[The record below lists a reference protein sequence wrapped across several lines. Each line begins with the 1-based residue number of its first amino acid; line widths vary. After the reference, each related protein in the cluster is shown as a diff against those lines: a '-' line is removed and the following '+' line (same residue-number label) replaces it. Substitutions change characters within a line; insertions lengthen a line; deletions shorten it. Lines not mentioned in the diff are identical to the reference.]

1 MQNFKQSPCSFYPTS
16 TPRYIRRNSAHMRR
30 ILSRNRVITIFLLFG
45 IAIFIIIGILLYTVF
60 LPSKSNQA
68 IAANKYYKSIQIQ
81 KGDTLWSI
89 ATENIDSNYYKNTSE
104 YVKEIKMIN
113 ALVSDRV
120 TAGNYI
126 IIPYYSTD

>member
-1 MQNFKQSPCSFYPTS
+1 MQNLKQTPYSFYSASKPV
-16 TPRYIRRNSAHMRR
+16 RIRRNNIDIRR
-30 ILSRNRVITIFLLFG
+30 ILSKNRTTIFILVFG
-45 IAIFIIIGILLYTVF
+45 IAVFIIMGILLSAIF
-60 LPSKSNQA
+60 LPSKNNQA
-68 IAANKYYKSIQIQ
+68 SAANKYYKSIPIQ

-89 ATENIDSNYYKNTSE
+89 ATENMDANYYKNTSE
-104 YVKEIKMIN
+104 YVKEIKTIN

>member
-1 MQNFKQSPCSFYPTS
+1 MFFTF
-16 TPRYIRRNSAHMRR
+16 
-30 ILSRNRVITIFLLFG
+30 FLF
-45 IAIFIIIGILLYTVF
+45 IASFIIIGIILFTVF
-60 LPSKSNQA
+60 LPSKSNQD
-68 IAANKYYKSIQIQ
+68 IVANKYYKSIQIQ

-89 ATENIDSNYYKNTSE
+89 ATENMDVNYYKNTSE
-104 YVKEIKMIN
+104 YVKEIKTIN